1 MVALLKEVL
10 ENRAIQGS
18 ATNGKKNVIS
28 ETWHRLIM
36 QLLNST
42 DLYRRSCKW
51 SPTKSVPLP
60 ASNGHEMKMCDWWL
74 CGNRKEEREKK
85 FLFLW
90 FLKVTGDIEKT
101 PDNEM
106 LSGCWLVSKENLW
119 KPQEW
124 EHLWS
129 LGRSSWRI
137 RPTTPGSLAAFKHF
151 CFIQWKLVF
160 IFWN

>member
-10 ENRAIQGS
+10 ENRAIQGR

-51 SPTKSVPLP
+51 SLTKSVPLP
-60 ASNGHEMKMCDWWL
+60 ASNGHKMKMCDWWL

-106 LSGCWLVSKENLW
+106 LSGC
-119 KPQEW
+119 
-124 EHLWS
+124 
-129 LGRSSWRI
+129 
-137 RPTTPGSLAAFKHF
+137 
-151 CFIQWKLVF
+151 
-160 IFWN
+160 